1 MLVSPETDRPPTVS
15 PLYQKKARDNMSLAL
30 GDAVI
35 WDGIPF
41 EKPVIPANEV
51 SLGRPG
57 PEGRKASP
65 AFGRPMRDML
75 LIPQ

>member
-1 MLVSPETDRPPTVS
+1 
-15 PLYQKKARDNMSLAL
+15 MSLAL
-30 GDAVI
+30 GDAVN
-35 WDGIPF
+35 WGGIPF
-41 EKPVIPANEV
+41 EKPVIPAKAGIHRQHISEGLRSRFAFAGMTAHEV
-51 SLGRPG
+51 NSGRPG